1 MFKKIAY
8 KQKRLGLALLMV
20 LMVYLSYIFSFKQ
33 TINAIAT
40 HMELS
45 KAGKNENFSDSA
57 LPQIE
62 RKNSFY
68 QEVLK
73 GYRIRK
79 QDSENQIWQSV
90 SGMAVAEKVLI
101 SFDPDDKSLPA
112 DTGNFANNL
121 VRKQFLLKGNYFNIT
136 RFLDTL
142 SRARGIGR
150 LSEVNLYMKKSQ
162 GQDHEAKDLNLAI
175 TLVGQSF

>member
-1 MFKKIAY
+1 MFKKIGY
-8 KQKRLGLALLMV
+8 KQKRLGLGLLMV
-20 LMVYLSYIFSFKQ
+20 LMFYLSYIFSFKQ

-40 HMELS
+40 NIELS
-45 KAGKNENFSDSA
+45 KAGMAENFSDSA

-68 QEVLK
+68 QDVLK
-73 GYRIRK
+73 AYRIRE

-101 SFDPDDKSLPA
+101 SFDPDDKSLQA
-112 DTGNFANNL
+112 DTGKFTDNL
-121 VRKQFLLKGNYFNIT
+121 IRKQFLLKGNYFNIT

-142 SRARGIGR
+142 SRARGVGR
-150 LSEVNLYMKKSQ
+150 LSELNLFIKKSQ
-162 GQDHEAKDLNLAI
+162 GQDNEPKDLNLAI